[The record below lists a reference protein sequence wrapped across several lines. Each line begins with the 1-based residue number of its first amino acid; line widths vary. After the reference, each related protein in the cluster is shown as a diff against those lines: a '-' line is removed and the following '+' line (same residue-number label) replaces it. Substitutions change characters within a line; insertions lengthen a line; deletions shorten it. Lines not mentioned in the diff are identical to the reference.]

1 MVGKISMLCKKK
13 KIKKKNLSGK
23 GLDEFNSTRIYFKL
37 LDVSGIKEVMNLD
50 YSILGFRL
58 AF

>member
-13 KIKKKNLSGK
+13 KKRNLSGK